1 MAQWAAS
8 NFRKSR
14 LQEENMKISITT
26 KICPA
31 AMKGV
36 ALSGAMLAILGGCA
50 LPARA
55 GIAQVSSRSALGGND
70 QLTWAQI
77 ANLAPFSSIAITT
90 KGGLMATL
98 SSNGELIGSSQG
110 SGGGAPWDG
119 NFAPGVP
126 IVFTG
131 QFTPAG
137 NIVITFATPVSA
149 VGAQMNYNVTN
160 PPSDPF
166 PFNISMS
173 LHNSAAQLLAA
184 YTAQGEQYAKPN
196 NSAVFIGAVDS
207 QAEISPVVFFTTTT
221 GGPYPGSFAIN
232 NVSLDAPRH
241 CTQ

>member
-1 MAQWAAS
+1 MTI
-8 NFRKSR
+8 N
-14 LQEENMKISITT
+14 IST
-26 KICPA
+26 KICSA
-31 AMKGV
+31 AIKGL
-36 ALSGAMLAILGGCA
+36 ALSGAMLAILGWSA
-50 LPARA
+50 LPAQA
-55 GIAQVSSRSALGGND
+55 GIAQVSSRSTLGGND
-70 QLTWAQI
+70 QLTWAQL
-77 ANLAPFSSIAITT
+77 ANLPAFSSLAVTT
-90 KGGLMATL
+90 NGGLMATL
-98 SSNGELIGSSQG
+98 SSSGGLEGTSQG

-131 QFTPAG
+131 QFTTAG

-149 VGAQMNYNVTN
+149 VGAQMNYNATN

-173 LHNSAAQLLAA
+173 LYNSAGQLLAA

-207 QAEISPVVFFTTTT
+207 QAEISQVVFFTTTT
-221 GGPYPGSFAIN
+221 DGPYPGSFAIN
-232 NVSLDAPRH
+232 NVSIDAPRH